1 MYIKICL
8 GYILGY
14 LRINVEGYFIER
26 FINNCLNNGI
36 FLWKIKRK
44 KSTNLVCNISISEF
58 KKIKEILKKNRCK
71 VKILKKKG
79 LPFFINKYKKRK
91 IFLVF
96 LLIIFTIIIT
106 LSNFIWNINIEG
118 LEKIDKSE
126 LMQVLNENGLY
137 TGKSKIG
144 LDTKEIINQIRLDRD
159 DIAWIGIE
167 LKGTNAVVKVVE
179 ADSKPEIINEE
190 EYCNIVATKDGVIT
204 KIKAQNGT
212 PLVKEGDLVRKG
224 TVLVA
229 GWFEGKYTGTRYV
242 HANGEVQAKVWYTQT
257 EKVYL
262 KEQKKEETGEVENK
276 YSVKIN
282 NFQINFNKTL
292 SKFEKYDTIEETK
305 KLKLFS
311 NFYLPIEMVKTTY
324 KEYKDTEIEYT
335 LEEAKNIGI
344 ERAKEKLDA
353 QIENTN
359 NITDEQI
366 NVKENNDFVEVE
378 VIYEVEED
386 IGTKEKIV
394 F

>member
-1 MYIKICL
+1 M
-8 GYILGY
+8 
-14 LRINVEGYFIER
+14 
-26 FINNCLNNGI
+26 
-36 FLWKIKRK
+36 
-44 KSTNLVCNISISEF
+44 
-58 KKIKEILKKNRCK
+58 
-71 VKILKKKG
+71 
-79 LPFFINKYKKRK
+79 
-91 IFLVF
+91 
-96 LLIIFTIIIT
+96 
-106 LSNFIWNINIEG
+106 
-118 LEKIDKSE
+118 
-126 LMQVLNENGLY
+126 
-137 TGKSKIG
+137 
-144 LDTKEIINQIRLDRD
+144 
-159 DIAWIGIE
+159 
-167 LKGTNAVVKVVE
+167 
-179 ADSKPEIINEE
+179 
-190 EYCNIVATKDGVIT
+190 
-204 KIKAQNGT
+204 
-212 PLVKEGDLVRKG
+212 
-224 TVLVA
+224 
-229 GWFEGKYTGTRYV
+229 
-242 HANGEVQAKVWYTQT
+242 
-257 EKVYL
+257 
-262 KEQKKEETGEVENK
+262 ENK

-311 NFYLPIEMVKTTY
+311 NFYLPIEMVKTIY

>member
-257 EKVYL
+257 AKVYL

>member
-292 SKFEKYDTIEETK
+292 SKFEKYDTIE
-305 KLKLFS
+305 
-311 NFYLPIEMVKTTY
+311 
-324 KEYKDTEIEYT
+324 
-335 LEEAKNIGI
+335 
-344 ERAKEKLDA
+344 
-353 QIENTN
+353 
-359 NITDEQI
+359 
-366 NVKENNDFVEVE
+366 
-378 VIYEVEED
+378 
-386 IGTKEKIV
+386 
-394 F
+394 

>member
-212 PLVKEGDLVRKG
+212 PLVKEGNLVRKG

-311 NFYLPIEMVKTTY
+311 NFYLRLEMVKTTY
-324 KEYKDTEIEYT
+324 KECKDTEIEYT

>member
-36 FLWKIKRK
+36 FLWKIKRT

-179 ADSKPEIINEE
+179 ANSKPEIINEE

-257 EKVYL
+257 EKIYL

-311 NFYLPIEMVKTTY
+311 NFYLPIEMVKTIY

>member
-96 LLIIFTIIIT
+96 LLIIFTIIIN

-212 PLVKEGDLVRKG
+212 PLVKEGNLVRKG

-282 NFQINFNKTL
+282 NFQINFYKTL
-292 SKFEKYDTIEETK
+292 SKFENYDTIEETK

>member
-36 FLWKIKRK
+36 FLWKIKRT

-257 EKVYL
+257 EKIYL